1 MSKEEDDLREFKKI
15 LWEAA
20 EEAGTKSGS
29 KSARGVKLMDDVSA
43 RFADYSARSAMT
55 QFGQEPVGRVGVLGR
70 TIQRLTDVWQLLQD
84 GRPLPDPLAR
94 RFAEDLMAGG
104 KLSRQQLRLVN
115 AYRMIRFEPDG
126 TMDVVVPGRADYVRG
141 KACIVFLAA
150 LTLVLAMGV
159 WELASEMAGGFSV
172 AYTLG
177 ALLGYF
183 IRAAYDSA
191 WGWSKLALHLHRGMP
206 WINLAAR

>member
-1 MSKEEDDLREFKKI
+1 MSKEEDDLHEFKRI
-15 LWEAA
+15 LWDAA
-20 EEAGTKSGS
+20 EGARTKSGS
-29 KSARGVKLMDDVSA
+29 KSARGVKLMDEVSA

-55 QFGQEPVGRVGVLGR
+55 QFGQEPVGLVGVVGR
-70 TIQRLTDVWQLLQD
+70 TIRRLTDVLQVLQD
-84 GRPLPDPLAR
+84 GPPLPDPLAR

-126 TMDVVVPGRADYVRG
+126 KMDVVVPGCSDYVRG
-141 KACIVFLAA
+141 KACIVLIAVLA
-150 LTLVLAMGV
+150 LVLAMGV
-159 WELASEMAGGFSV
+159 WELAPEMAGGFSV

-191 WGWSKLALHLHRGMP
+191 WGRAKLALHFHHGMP
-206 WINLAAR
+206 WLNLVVR